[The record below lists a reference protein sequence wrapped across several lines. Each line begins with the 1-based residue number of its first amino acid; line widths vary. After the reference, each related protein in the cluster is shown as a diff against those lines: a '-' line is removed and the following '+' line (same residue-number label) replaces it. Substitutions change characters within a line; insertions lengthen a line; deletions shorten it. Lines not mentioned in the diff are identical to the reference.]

1 MKHQIQNTR
10 SRGVRTSAAILT
22 ATALAAC
29 GGGSSGTAV
38 ESFSYAEDGFTY
50 LTGVVAPT
58 LQPTG
63 VLSGEVT
70 YSVTPALPAGLTLDE
85 TSGAIEGEP
94 TGAAAAAIYTVTA
107 SAASGTY
114 SDTVTL
120 EVRESFGTARF
131 AYTLDWDGARVQTWR
146 VDAETGSLTRG
157 NTVPSDSYPFRA
169 VSDPLGRFLYVSH
182 FGTGTL
188 GTYQIDADNGDLTL
202 LQLLPVGSAAFEL
215 AMSPNGR
222 FLVSADVGT
231 DIVASHAIDPDTGLL
246 APSLS
251 AIVVHDPSGLA
262 LNAAGDRLF
271 AASITDGSLASYAV
285 DRTTG
290 QILGQ
295 LDSVSTPGPVGIGLA
310 GDEGAIYTANS
321 GVDALSSFSV
331 DLNTGELALIESV
344 FSGEEPVA
352 VIVDTTGTRLS
363 VANLG
368 GRQIESFNIAVNRKL
383 QLIDTIA
390 LPGSATNLIELPVV
404 DGLLAPLF
412 DEQLISLTR
421 YDEVENLL
429 IDRSVQA
436 ASGRVSDL
444 TLVATSREATL
455 TPRHVYTANLG
466 AGDVQALAWNPLS
479 NQLETNGPSIATGG
493 KPSDLALS
501 LDGSQLLVADQMDA
515 AVLALSRD
523 LQTGELDLPG
533 ANGPAGPLTRA
544 LAINPKDGGILA
556 IANGG
561 LTQFDLDNDGSLSS
575 VASVAAGAT
584 PEDLVISPD
593 GRFAYVA
600 NRVSG
605 DISAFAIGEGQLTEL
620 PASPY
625 SDGGVSSTR
634 SVALSPDGRLL
645 AVSAGEL
652 DRIRIFEVD
661 RATGELTF
669 QQDCHVGDDPRDL
682 TWSLNG
688 RRLYVALYRDNAVAY
703 ADRKVD
709 DQLILRG
716 SLVAG
721 EGPLGIT
728 LDPSGEQ
735 LFVAAYDSDTVEVL
749 DIAPDGALT
758 RSDSFPAGNGVG
770 PAAIA
775 TLGVWNDV
783 NP

>member
-1 MKHQIQNTR
+1 
-10 SRGVRTSAAILT
+10 
-22 ATALAAC
+22 
-29 GGGSSGTAV
+29 
-38 ESFSYAEDGFTY
+38 
-50 LTGVVAPT
+50 
-58 LQPTG
+58 
-63 VLSGEVT
+63 
-70 YSVTPALPAGLTLDE
+70 
-85 TSGAIEGEP
+85 
-94 TGAAAAAIYTVTA
+94 
-107 SAASGTY
+107 
-114 SDTVTL
+114 
-120 EVRESFGTARF
+120 
-131 AYTLDWDGARVQTWR
+131 
-146 VDAETGSLTRG
+146 
-157 NTVPSDSYPFRA
+157 
-169 VSDPLGRFLYVSH
+169 
-182 FGTGTL
+182 
-188 GTYQIDADNGDLTL
+188 
-202 LQLLPVGSAAFEL
+202 
-215 AMSPNGR
+215 
-222 FLVSADVGT
+222 
-231 DIVASHAIDPDTGLL
+231 
-246 APSLS
+246 
-251 AIVVHDPSGLA
+251 
-262 LNAAGDRLF
+262 
-271 AASITDGSLASYAV
+271 
-285 DRTTG
+285 
-290 QILGQ
+290 
-295 LDSVSTPGPVGIGLA
+295 
-310 GDEGAIYTANS
+310 
-321 GVDALSSFSV
+321 
-331 DLNTGELALIESV
+331 V

-390 LPGSATNLIELPVV
+390 LPGSATNLVELPVV

-436 ASGRVSDL
+436 VSGRASDL
-444 TLVATSREATL
+444 TLVATS
-455 TPRHVYTANLG
+455 RHVYTANLG

-575 VASVAAGAT
+575 VASVAAGTT